1 MPGLL
6 EGFWNIVGEGW
17 VACEGWD
24 GWDRLA
30 SVVLQPSGTWAKRG
44 SEHGEKARKDS
55 DAKCEGANKETRM
68 LGARDEAESDEEMS
82 YDETDY
88 APYRSVP
95 PRHRLLC

>member
-30 SVVLQPSGTWAKRG
+30 NVVLQPSGTWAKRG
-44 SEHGEKARKDS
+44 SEHGEKGRKDS
-55 DAKCEGANKETRM
+55 DAKCGANKQTRM
-68 LGARDEAESDEEMS
+68 LGARDEAESYEEMNC
-82 YDETDY
+82 DETDY